1 MPPNHR
7 AAFLFDCRVTGSL
20 PPDSDLHRRSGS
32 IGWVRWRVLIP
43 VKPPEVSKSRLQGA
57 TRASDRHA
65 DLVLAI
71 QRDTITA
78 IAAAI
83 ESGPLIRAAY
93 LIGSVPLAPLPSGI
107 EVLSDS
113 GGGLNDAL
121 AQAAIRVSGDHP
133 GDGIVAVVA
142 DLPALRPT
150 ELLDV
155 LARAPEYGRGY
166 VADQSGAGTTLLTA
180 SSHPLEPLFGR
191 DSAERH
197 RQSGAIALPA
207 GPSVRTDV
215 DTAEDLQRCLV
226 LGVGEHTASMVA
238 HLV

>member
-1 MPPNHR
+1 
-7 AAFLFDCRVTGSL
+7 
-20 PPDSDLHRRSGS
+20 
-32 IGWVRWRVLIP
+32 VLIP

-71 QRDTITA
+71 QRDTIIA

-83 ESGPLIRAAY
+83 ESGSLISAAY
-93 LIGSVPLAPLPSGI
+93 LIGSEPLTPLPSGI
-107 EVLSDS
+107 EVLPDS
-113 GGGLNDAL
+113 GGGLNEAL
-121 AQAAIRVSGDHP
+121 AQAAMQVSSDHP

-142 DLPALRPT
+142 DLPALRPA

-155 LARAPEYGRGY
+155 LARAPQHGRGY
-166 VADQSGAGTTLLTA
+166 VSDLAGTGTTLLTA
-180 SSHPLEPLFGR
+180 ANQPLNPVFGR

-215 DTAEDLQRCLV
+215 DTAQDLQRCLV